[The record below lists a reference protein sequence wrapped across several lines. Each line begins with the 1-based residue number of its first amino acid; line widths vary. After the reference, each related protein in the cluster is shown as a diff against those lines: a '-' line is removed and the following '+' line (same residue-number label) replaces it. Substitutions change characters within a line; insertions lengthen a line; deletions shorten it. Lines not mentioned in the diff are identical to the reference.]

1 MNINKEYEVKIIGN
15 ELSDYLD
22 KFRLSEN
29 NKPSLEEILKRTE
42 FRKGDYFK
50 FKQNNFL
57 NIGYIIDI
65 NKEDHIIYVNNKLAL
80 FSVSIG
86 YSNRFQKI
94 SKKEFYQSINLD
106 KLKLNEQNINE
117 IINNYKDNLHY
128 NFYSDITYF
137 N

>member
-1 MNINKEYEVKIIGN
+1 MNKKNEVKIIGK

-29 NKPSLEEILKRTE
+29 KKLTLEDILKRTE

-65 NKEDHIIYVNNKLAL
+65 NEEDHIIYVNNKLAL
-80 FSVSIG
+80 FSVSVG
-86 YSNRFQKI
+86 YADRFQKI

-106 KLKLNEQNINE
+106 KLKLNKIDINE
-117 IINNYKDNLHY
+117 IINNYKDNLSY